1 MKKTYVLDTNILMTS
16 PNALFGFADNDVVIT
31 GTTLQELD
39 AHKGD
44 PGERGYNTRETVRL
58 LESLRKQ
65 GSLIEGVK
73 TWDGGC
79 IMLEPDMVDASV
91 LPTGYN
97 IDVPDN
103 RIIATVLKMGQ
114 SEKYQMPVIL
124 VTNDL
129 SMKINA
135 SACGA
140 LVEGYRNESIES
152 SSNEQYSGKRFIDT
166 VTDEDIDNL
175 YAAGKEG
182 VEAAFTGSD
191 DLVENEYLIMKG
203 SSKSAIGIHRN
214 GRIYIVDAKSVPAYR
229 DIKPR
234 NASQRMLMHALNAPV
249 DEIPLVIAKGPAG
262 TGKTMLAIACG
273 LAHTYNKLSR
283 SSNRYEDN
291 DYDQILITR
300 SNTISDNDL
309 GFLPGD
315 LEEKMS
321 PLVAPFMDNMQTIFA
336 GKEHDLATAKQQID
350 FVMERGFVRIEAVG
364 YLRGRSIS
372 RSYLIVDEA
381 QNLTV
386 NQALEI
392 VTRAG
397 EGTKVVLLG
406 DPNQIDARYLDKRNN
421 GLVFTAEKMKGSPL
435 CAQITFEEDEA
446 QRSALCIEAA
456 KRLTVH

>member
-73 TWDGGC
+73 TWDGGR

-97 IDVPDN
+97 IEVPDN

-182 VEAAFTGSD
+182 VGVAFTGAD

-283 SSNRYEDN
+283 SSSKYEDN

-350 FVMERGFVRIEAVG
+350 FVMERGILLTIAKSKNDYASMDTFKVQKRH
-364 YLRGRSIS
+364 SI
-372 RSYLIVDEA
+372 VW
-381 QNLTV
+381 NT
-386 NQALEI
+386 
-392 VTRAG
+392 
-397 EGTKVVLLG
+397 TKLL
-406 DPNQIDARYLDKRNN
+406 QTKCW
-421 GLVFTAEKMKGSPL
+421 KS
-435 CAQITFEEDEA
+435 
-446 QRSALCIEAA
+446 
-456 KRLTVH
+456 

>member
-73 TWDGGC
+73 TWDGGR

-97 IDVPDN
+97 IEVPDN

-175 YAAGKEG
+175 YAAGK
-182 VEAAFTGSD
+182 
-191 DLVENEYLIMKG
+191 
-203 SSKSAIGIHRN
+203 
-214 GRIYIVDAKSVPAYR
+214 
-229 DIKPR
+229 
-234 NASQRMLMHALNAPV
+234 
-249 DEIPLVIAKGPAG
+249 
-262 TGKTMLAIACG
+262 
-273 LAHTYNKLSR
+273 
-283 SSNRYEDN
+283 
-291 DYDQILITR
+291 
-300 SNTISDNDL
+300 
-309 GFLPGD
+309 
-315 LEEKMS
+315 
-321 PLVAPFMDNMQTIFA
+321 
-336 GKEHDLATAKQQID
+336 
-350 FVMERGFVRIEAVG
+350 
-364 YLRGRSIS
+364 
-372 RSYLIVDEA
+372 
-381 QNLTV
+381 
-386 NQALEI
+386 
-392 VTRAG
+392 
-397 EGTKVVLLG
+397 
-406 DPNQIDARYLDKRNN
+406 
-421 GLVFTAEKMKGSPL
+421 
-435 CAQITFEEDEA
+435 
-446 QRSALCIEAA
+446 
-456 KRLTVH
+456 